1 MNIDVAT
8 CLNCVYF
15 AYIALIKSIKC
26 IPRMYWVGQ
35 NNRKRNPRNLKK
47 KNTSKNQNKKYQ
59 VSPFGNLHTHSHVL
73 YNQFVIQFKCLFQ
86 HLHLNKVFNDSFH
99 SFILFFFSCSKVSFG
114 FHSPD
119 LWDCR
124 GDVTVY
130 TDPEDFQANQ
140 YLTCLTSD
148 LANLLV
154 AEASVWTLY
163 VPVHLLIRYA

>member
-26 IPRMYWVGQ
+26 IPRMYWVGR
-35 NNRKRNPRNLKK
+35 NNRKKK
-47 KNTSKNQNKKYQ
+47 SKKSQEKNTSKNQNKKYQ

-99 SFILFFFSCSKVSFG
+99 SFILFFFHAQKWVLVFTVLTFGIADSSAEVMWLSTQTQKTSRQTNISHVS
-114 FHSPD
+114 
-119 LWDCR
+119 
-124 GDVTVY
+124 
-130 TDPEDFQANQ
+130 QA
-140 YLTCLTSD
+140 
-148 LANLLV
+148 
-154 AEASVWTLY
+154 
-163 VPVHLLIRYA
+163 I

>member
-26 IPRMYWVGQ
+26 IPRMYWVGR

-99 SFILFFFSCSKVSFG
+99 SFIFFFFMLKSEFWFSQSWPLGLQTHQQRWC
-114 FHSPD
+114 
-119 LWDCR
+119 DCLHR
-124 GDVTVY
+124 PRRLPGK
-130 TDPEDFQANQ
+130 PI
-140 YLTCLTSD
+140 SHM
-148 LANLLV
+148 
-154 AEASVWTLY
+154 S
-163 VPVHLLIRYA
+163 HKRSS

>member
-26 IPRMYWVGQ
+26 IPRMYWVGW
-35 NNRKRNPRNLKK
+35 NNRKKKSKKSQEKKTPARIKIRNIKHHL
-47 KNTSKNQNKKYQ
+47 

-99 SFILFFFSCSKVSFG
+99 SFILFFHAQKWVLVFTILTFGIADSSAEVMWLSTQTQQASRQTNISHVS
-114 FHSPD
+114 
-119 LWDCR
+119 
-124 GDVTVY
+124 
-130 TDPEDFQANQ
+130 QA
-140 YLTCLTSD
+140 
-148 LANLLV
+148 
-154 AEASVWTLY
+154 
-163 VPVHLLIRYA
+163 I

>member
-26 IPRMYWVGQ
+26 IPRMYWVGR

-59 VSPFGNLHTHSHVL
+59 VNPFGNLHTHSHVL
-73 YNQFVIQFKCLFQ
+73 YNQFVIQFKYLFQ

-99 SFILFFFSCSKVSFG
+99 SFILFFFHAQKWVLVFTVLTFGIADSSAEVMWLSTQTQKTSRQTNISHVS
-114 FHSPD
+114 
-119 LWDCR
+119 
-124 GDVTVY
+124 
-130 TDPEDFQANQ
+130 QA
-140 YLTCLTSD
+140 
-148 LANLLV
+148 
-154 AEASVWTLY
+154 
-163 VPVHLLIRYA
+163 I